1 MSESS
6 GAANAVSAS
15 SGPVPENPVAGQP
28 YSPLACGLPVP
39 PPSLPAAGALALAR
53 LLVAPSLDAGL
64 VGELERITGRRAEPL
79 TDVPPPSDA
88 PLLCVGD
95 ALPGTL
101 RTDRLLWF
109 HSVNAGTD
117 PLLAGGPWPA
127 PALLTRTV
135 GRMGERIAQYVLGW
149 MLAECQSVP
158 EFTDRHASAHWER
171 LPSEL
176 VAGQTALVYGTG
188 RIGAAVGRLLAA
200 CGVRTVGVARTA
212 RYGPAPGTARV
223 VPPGFDRVIG
233 AAEDTG
239 ALGEARWV
247 ISTLPLTAA
256 TEGFFGAGRF
266 ASLRGATF
274 VNVGRGA
281 TVDMGALEAALR
293 DGRVRRAVLDVLP
306 AEPAAPQDPVWKLP
320 RTVITSHSAGITTD
334 EDIAVDFAACWEDV
348 TAGRRP
354 GLTVDTGRG
363 Y

>member
-1 MSESS
+1 MP
-6 GAANAVSAS
+6 A
-15 SGPVPENPVAGQP
+15 PVP
-28 YSPLACGLPVP
+28 
-39 PPSLPAAGALALAR
+39 LPASDALARAR
-53 LLVAPSLDAGL
+53 LLVSPSLDAGL
-64 VGELERITGRRAEPL
+64 VRELERITGRGAEPL
-79 TDVPPPSDA
+79 TDVPPPSNA

-95 ALPGTL
+95 ALPDAL
-101 RTDRLLWF
+101 RTNRLLWF

-117 PLLAGGPWPA
+117 PLLAGGPWPG

-135 GRMGERIAQYVLGW
+135 GRMGERMAQYVLGW

-158 EFTDRHASAHWER
+158 EFTDLHARAHWER

-200 CGVRTVGVARTA
+200 CGVRTVGVARTP
-212 RYGPAPGTARV
+212 RYGPESGDDRV
-223 VPPGFDRVIG
+223 VPPGFDRVVPGFDRVIP

-239 ALGEARWV
+239 VLGEARWI
-247 ISTLPLTAA
+247 ISTLPLTSA
-256 TEGFFGAGRF
+256 TEGFFGAARF
-266 ASLRGATF
+266 AAVRGATF

-281 TVDMGALEAALR
+281 TVDMGALETALR
-293 DGRVRRAVLDVLP
+293 EGRVRRAVLDVLP
-306 AEPAAPQDPVWKLP
+306 VEPAAPEDPVWRLP

-334 EDIAVDFAACWEDV
+334 EDIAVDFAACWADV

-354 GLTVDTGRG
+354 GLTVDTARG